1 MNEDFELFKN
11 VKNNLNKKE
20 QKEIDRSVEN
30 KNRVIN
36 FFESNDTA
44 IYEAIKYAAL
54 YQSKR
59 GEIDITIVI
68 TALTGGS
75 LELKIGEA
83 ESLFIRTLYADKEI
97 IRYTAKRMNKF
108 LSSLKSIK
116 FKIPAWSCTKEI
128 GKNLKDNYYLYY
140 PIEIKGV

>member
-1 MNEDFELFKN
+1 MNEDFELSKN

-20 QKEIDRSVEN
+20 QKDIDRSVEN
-30 KNRVIN
+30 KMRVIN
-36 FFESNDTA
+36 FFESNDAA

-68 TALTGGS
+68 TALNSGS

-83 ESLFIRTLYADKEI
+83 ESLFIHTLYVDEEI

-128 GKNLKDNYYLYY
+128 SKNLKDNYYLYY
-140 PIEIKGV
+140 PIKIKGV